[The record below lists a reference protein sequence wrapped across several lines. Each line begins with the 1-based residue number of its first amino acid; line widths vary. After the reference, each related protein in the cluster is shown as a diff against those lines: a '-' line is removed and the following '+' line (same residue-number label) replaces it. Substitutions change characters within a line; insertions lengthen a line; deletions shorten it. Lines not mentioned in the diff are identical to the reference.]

1 MGKSQQRERASEV
14 LRRGAEF
21 LTPGFA
27 AAHVAPLIG
36 ETPSAD
42 CSIAIVRVKR
52 GRTTIRYSFASG
64 TVVYGKAY
72 EHSADG
78 HKLFHTLGSLWKAG
92 FNHAGTFRVPEP
104 LAFLEEEKVVL
115 MGAAKGV
122 LLSHVLAESSLA
134 TQSAAVR
141 AVTRW
146 LGALHSAPL
155 FCFDEAGPCERLKIF
170 RETDALMRSASA
182 HPEHAPALLGFLGSV
197 HALAHA
203 LAQ

>member
-36 ETPSAD
+36 ETRSAD
-42 CSIAIVRVKR
+42 CSVAIVRVKR

-115 MGAAKGV
+115 MGQAKGV

-134 TQSAAVR
+134 TQSAAAGR
-141 AVTRW
+141 LHGTRPQPASTRW
-146 LGALHSAPL
+146 PCPQGTRRRLSA
-155 FCFDEAGPCERLKIF
+155 CERLDS
-170 RETDALMRSASA
+170 RAECRRA
-182 HPEHAPALLGFLGSV
+182 
-197 HALAHA
+197 
-203 LAQ
+203 